1 MKNISGLIKTIA
13 YLILTFIVGIVIYSF
28 ISTQILK
35 KDYTN
40 IFGYT
45 YYSVATG
52 SMKPVIS
59 PNDLIFV
66 KITKNVS
73 KGDIITFKD
82 SASIVTHRLIDINNN
97 KYITKGDANNTS
109 DTGINKSD
117 IIGKVVYIITP
128 DVIFK
133 GIVVI
138 LIFIIFIV
146 ILNFDRLY
154 DKLFGE
160 DSRYVNKS
168 PDNIFSSNKNSH
180 SGLTV
185 TIPLDEVKNIKTISD
200 KVVIHDKV
208 NVIDNSIND
217 IVTHTNNN
225 LKSREED
232 LLKLV
237 NDLLRIK
244 NSKLS
249 TSRINKSWLAKYH
262 YIYKIGLTLYYN
274 DTNSLKEL
282 VLHPDFTE
290 IYDYDLVKIG
300 LYENLRNRIYEMPID
315 VFLKILVYSILYNDE
330 EFFDGIFKIM
340 KYKILVDKDN
350 NFKCIRDNNSK
361 KNLKEL
367 INFMEKVPDK
377 FDNKNVFELDKIER
391 LIILLNNEKLSRQNY
406 KHNI

>member
-109 DTGINKSD
+109 DTGINKND

-133 GIVVI
+133 GIVVV

-391 LIILLNNEKLSRQNY
+391 LIKIKSY
-406 KHNI
+406 PSK

>member
-52 SMKPVIS
+52 SMKPAIS

-391 LIILLNNEKLSRQNY
+391 LIKIKSY
-406 KHNI
+406 PSK

>member
-82 SASIVTHRLIDINNN
+82 NGSIVTHRLIDINNN

-109 DTGINKSD
+109 DIGISKSD
-117 IIGKVVYIITP
+117 IIGKVVHVITP

-217 IVTHTNNN
+217 IVTHTNNS

-249 TSRINKSWLAKYH
+249 TSRINKNWLAKYH

-391 LIILLNNEKLSRQNY
+391 LIKIKSY
-406 KHNI
+406 PSK

>member
-82 SASIVTHRLIDINNN
+82 NGSIVTHRLIDINNN

-391 LIILLNNEKLSRQNY
+391 LIKIKSY
-406 KHNI
+406 PSK

>member
-66 KITKNVS
+66 KITKNIS

-82 SASIVTHRLIDINNN
+82 NGSIVTHRLIDINNN

-109 DTGINKSD
+109 DTGISKSD
-117 IIGKVVYIITP
+117 IIGKVVYVITP

-200 KVVIHDKV
+200 KVIIHDKV

-391 LIILLNNEKLSRQNY
+391 LIKIKSY
-406 KHNI
+406 PSK